1 MSGYETTD
9 GRLDLTKFELALQ
22 ELEDGTLDPVE
33 RDDLMALIARSP
45 AAQRTYLSHFEISS
59 MLQAEAAIHA
69 EQGDLP
75 KVVRFDPP
83 SRVFRRSLLAA
94 AALLV
99 LAAAVAALIQ
109 VARPEVRELVLT
121 AAPDTRW
128 AVSGKSTEA
137 DGHTTSVREG
147 STLRVTSGTLEL
159 RFDSGAK
166 MVVQGPAH
174 VSFPTLS
181 HPVLKSGWL
190 WIDSGESGEKF
201 ELSTPDLRIRNLGTR
216 FGVRVPAE
224 GAAEIHLIQGK
235 LEVSSESAPGKNL
248 ELVPDGSG
256 LAIDPHGEPTP
267 VTLARDPFP
276 EIAGLLAAPASY
288 PNTVRGQ
295 NPQSYWRLD
304 DAPDGRLRNE
314 VAGEAAG
321 RARPGVSLDAG
332 PRPEDDLPGFGTTNQ
347 ATRLDGKTSDSR
359 LSLGAAPPR
368 HQGLLFRDTFEGEG
382 PLHQR
387 TPQVTTN
394 DIRWVSGHHFRANGW
409 ISSGTASAT
418 LAFQPVD
425 GVVYT
430 LDGSFRG
437 VNSPAGDYPW
447 VALGFASGQSTGTK
461 TGDRFVLGKVT
472 GRAWMLYRGTGPE
485 GGNTTQDVGASNPYP
500 WENWSRGVGG
510 DVDLRIVLDT
520 TRGYG
525 NWTATWFARRPGT
538 ESFLKVGST
547 RTLPNEAIRSVGI
560 AVSGSKIKARITRFS
575 LRADPET
582 EHPSS
587 RLRADGPAKLVQATG
602 AVSCWLR
609 RESGSGRRTIV
620 WSAGRDPGDDSIHLR
635 LESDGRIGF
644 FMENGRFDVLLTSE
658 ETLEDDR
665 WHHLVASWSPS
676 TVDLFLDGQRVAWLR
691 ESLGLTSD
699 VLPDFRVGGGD
710 NLTGI
715 PSFTGLVDE
724 IAVWNRALSPVEIEQ
739 QFRSAR
745 GKGTQRLTSSVTE

>member
-1 MSGYETTD
+1 MSGYETKD

-59 MLQAEAAIHA
+59 MLQAEAATHA

-75 KVVRFDPP
+75 KIARFDPP
-83 SRVFRRSLLAA
+83 SRLFRRSLLAA
-94 AALLV
+94 AAVLV

-109 VARPEVRELVLT
+109 VARPEIPVLILT

-128 AVSGKSTEA
+128 SVSGKSG
-137 DGHTTSVREG
+137 DSDDQTTNVREG
-147 STLRVTSGTLEL
+147 STLRVTSGILALRLE
-159 RFDSGAK
+159 SGAR

-174 VSFPTLS
+174 VSFPKLS
-181 HPVLKSGWL
+181 HPVLTSGWL
-190 WIDSGESGEKF
+190 WIDSAGSGEKF

-216 FGVRVPAE
+216 FGVRVPTEGPAE
-224 GAAEIHLIQGK
+224 VHLIQGK
-235 LEVSSESAPGKNL
+235 LEVSCESVPGKIL
-248 ELVPDGSG
+248 ELVPEGSG
-256 LAIDPHGEPTP
+256 LAMIPHGEPTP

-295 NPQSYWRLD
+295 NPVSYWRLD
-304 DAPDGRLRNE
+304 DAAGSPLQNE
-314 VAGEAAG
+314 VAGEAVG
-321 RARPGVSLDAG
+321 RARPGVSLGAG
-332 PRPEDDLPGFGTTNQ
+332 PRMEDDFAGFGTTNQ
-347 ATRLDGKTSDSR
+347 AARLDGKTADSG

-368 HQGLLFRDTFEGEG
+368 HQGVLFHDTFDGEG

-387 TPQVTTN
+387 TPQVTRD
-394 DIRWVSGHHFRANGW
+394 DIRWMSAHHFRANGW

-418 LAFQPVD
+418 LPFQPVD
-425 GVVYT
+425 GVAYT

-437 VNSPAGDYPW
+437 MSSPFGDSPW

-461 TGDRFVLGKVT
+461 TGDRFVAGNVT
-472 GRAWMLYRGTGPE
+472 GRAWMLFRGTGPE
-485 GGNTTQDVGASNPYP
+485 LGNATLDVGDSNPKP

-510 DVDLRIVLDT
+510 DIDMRIVLDT

-538 ESFLKVGST
+538 GPFLKIGST

-560 AVSGSKIKARITRFS
+560 AVSGSKIQARITNFS
-575 LRADPET
+575 LRADAEM

-587 RLRADGPAKLVQATG
+587 RLRADGPAKLIQSTG

-609 RESGSGRRTIV
+609 RESGSGQRTIV
-620 WSAGRDPGDDSIHLR
+620 WSAGRDAGDDSLHLR

-658 ETLEDDR
+658 EMLDEDR

-676 TVDLFLDGQRVAWLR
+676 TVDLFLDGRRVAWHR
-691 ESLGLTSD
+691 ESLGLTPDS
-699 VLPDFRVGGGD
+699 LPDFRVGGGHS
-710 NLTGI
+710 LIGAL
-715 PSFTGLVDE
+715 PFAGHVDE
-724 IAVWNRALSPVEIEQ
+724 VAVWNRPLTPVEIEQ

-745 GKGTQRLTSSVTE
+745 GE

>member
-9 GRLDLTKFELALQ
+9 GRLDVTKFELALQ
-22 ELEDGTLDPVE
+22 ELEDGTLEPVE
-33 RDDLMALIARSP
+33 RDDLMALVARSP
-45 AAQRTYLSHFEISS
+45 AAQRAYLGHFEVSA
-59 MLQAEAAIHA
+59 MLQTEAATHA

-75 KVVRFDPP
+75 KVARFDPP
-83 SRVFRRSLLAA
+83 SRLFRRSLLAA
-94 AALLV
+94 AAVLV

-109 VARPEVRELVLT
+109 VARPEIPELVLT

-128 AVSGKSTEA
+128 AVTGKSSDAE
-137 DGHTTSVREG
+137 DPTTSVREG

-159 RFDSGAK
+159 RLESGAR

-174 VSFPTLS
+174 VSFPKLAS
-181 HPVLKSGWL
+181 PVLKSGWL
-190 WIDSGESGEKF
+190 WIDAGGSGEKF
-201 ELSTPDLRIRNLGTR
+201 ELSALDLRIRNLGTR

-235 LEVSSESAPGKNL
+235 LEVSSESVPGKIL
-248 ELVPDGSG
+248 ELVPEDSG
-256 LAIDPHGEPTP
+256 LAIVPHGEPTP

-276 EIAGLLAAPASY
+276 DIAGLLEAPANY

-295 NPQSYWRLD
+295 NPVSFWRLD

-314 VAGEAAG
+314 VEGETTG
-321 RARPGVSLDAG
+321 RARPGVSLGAG
-332 PRPEDDLPGFGTTNQ
+332 PRAEDDFAGFGSTNQ
-347 ATRLDGKTSDSR
+347 AARLDGKSGDTG

-368 HQGLLFRDTFEGEG
+368 HQGVLFRDTFQGDG
-382 PLHQR
+382 PLHRR
-387 TPQVTTN
+387 TPQVTSN
-394 DIRWVSGHHFRANGW
+394 GSPWVSGHHFRANGW

-437 VNSPAGDYPW
+437 MSSPAGDYPW
-447 VALGFASGQSTGTK
+447 IALGFASGQSTGTK
-461 TGDRFVLGKVT
+461 TGDRFLVGKVT
-472 GRAWMLYRGTGPE
+472 GRAWMLYRGSGPD
-485 GGNTTQDVGASNPYP
+485 GGNTTLDVGDSNPNP

-510 DVDLRIVLDT
+510 DIDLRIVLDT

-525 NWTATWFARRPGT
+525 NWTATWFARRPGN
-538 ESFLKVGST
+538 EPFLKVGST

-560 AVSGSKIKARITRFS
+560 AVSGSKIQARINHFS

-582 EHPSS
+582 EHPAS
-587 RLRADGPAKLVQATG
+587 RLRADGPAELIQATG

-609 RESGSGRRTIV
+609 REPGSGKRTIL

-658 ETLEDDR
+658 EMLEEDR

-676 TVDLFLDGQRVAWLR
+676 TVDLFLDSRRVAWLR

-699 VLPDFRVGGGD
+699 ILPDFRVGGGD
-710 NLTGI
+710 NHTGL
-715 PSFTGLVDE
+715 PSFTGLIDE
-724 IAVWNRALSPVEIEQ
+724 VAVWNRSLTPVEIEQ

-745 GKGTQRLTSSVTE
+745 GE

>member
-45 AAQRTYLSHFEISS
+45 AAQRTYLCHFEISS
-59 MLQAEAAIHA
+59 MLQAEAATHA

-75 KVVRFDPP
+75 KIARFDPP
-83 SRVFRRSLLAA
+83 SRLFRRSLLAA
-94 AALLV
+94 AAVLV

-109 VARPEVRELVLT
+109 VARPEIPELVLT

-128 AVSGKSTEA
+128 SVSGKSG
-137 DGHTTSVREG
+137 DSDDQTTNVREG
-147 STLRVTSGTLEL
+147 STLRVTSGTLAL
-159 RFDSGAK
+159 RLESGAR

-174 VSFPTLS
+174 VSFPKLAS
-181 HPVLKSGWL
+181 PVLKSGWL
-190 WIDSGESGEKF
+190 WIDSAGSGEKF

-216 FGVRVPAE
+216 FGVRVPTEGPAE
-224 GAAEIHLIQGK
+224 VHLIQGK
-235 LEVSSESAPGKNL
+235 LEVSSESVPGKTL
-248 ELVPDGSG
+248 ELVPEDSG
-256 LAIDPHGEPTP
+256 LAMIPHGEPTP

-288 PNTVRGQ
+288 PATVLGQ
-295 NPQSYWRLD
+295 NPVSYWRLD
-304 DAPDGRLRNE
+304 NAPGSPLQNE
-314 VAGEAAG
+314 VDGEAGG

-332 PRPEDDLPGFGTTNQ
+332 PRADDDFAGFGTTNQ
-347 ATRLDGKTSDSR
+347 AARLDGKTSDSR

-387 TPQVTTN
+387 PPRIPGNGTA
-394 DIRWVSGHHFRANGW
+394 WESGHHFRANGW

-437 VNSPAGDYPW
+437 VSSPAGDYPW

-461 TGDRFVLGKVT
+461 SGDRFVLGKVT
-472 GRAWMLYRGTGPE
+472 GRAWMLYRGTGPD
-485 GGNTTQDVGASNPYP
+485 GGNTTLDVGASNPNP

-510 DVDLRIVLDT
+510 DIDMRIILDT

-525 NWTATWFARRPGT
+525 NWTATWFARRPGSET
-538 ESFLKVGST
+538 FLKVGPT

-560 AVSGSKIKARITRFS
+560 AVSGSKIQARITNFS
-575 LRADPET
+575 LRADAEQ
-582 EHPSS
+582 EHPAA
-587 RLRADGPAKLVQATG
+587 RLRADGPAKLIQSTG

-609 RESGSGRRTIV
+609 RESGSGQRTIL
-620 WSAGRDPGDDSIHLR
+620 WSAGRDAGDDSIHLR

-658 ETLEDDR
+658 EMLDEDR
-665 WHHLVASWSPS
+665 WHHLVASWSSS
-676 TVDLFLDGQRVAWLR
+676 TVDLFLDGRRVGWLR

-699 VLPDFRVGGGD
+699 TLPDFRVGGGD
-710 NLTGI
+710 NFTGI

-724 IAVWNRALSPVEIEQ
+724 VAVWNRPLTPVEIEQ

-745 GKGTQRLTSSVTE
+745 GK

>member
-1 MSGYETTD
+1 MSRYETTD
-9 GRLDLTKFELALQ
+9 GRLDLTRFELALQ

-33 RDDLMALIARSP
+33 RDELMALIARSP
-45 AAQRTYLSHFEISS
+45 AAQRTYLSHFEVSS
-59 MLQAEAAIHA
+59 MLQAEAATHA

-75 KVVRFDPP
+75 KIARFDPP
-83 SRVFRRSLLAA
+83 SRLFRRSLLAA

-109 VARPEVRELVLT
+109 VARPDLPELVLT
-121 AAPDTRW
+121 AAPETRW
-128 AVSGKSTEA
+128 SVSGRSADA
-137 DGHTTSVREG
+137 DGQTTSVREG

-159 RFDSGAK
+159 RLESGAK

-174 VSFPTLS
+174 VSFPKLS
-181 HPVLKSGWL
+181 SPVLKSGWL
-190 WIDSGESGEKF
+190 WIDSGEAGEKF
-201 ELSTPDLRIRNLGTR
+201 EVSTPDLRIRNVGTR
-216 FGVRVPAE
+216 FGVRVPTEGPAE
-224 GAAEIHLIQGK
+224 VHLVEGK
-235 LEVSSESAPGKNL
+235 LEISSESVPGKLL
-248 ELVPDGSG
+248 ELLPEDRG
-256 LAIDPHGEPTP
+256 LAIDPHGEPAP
-267 VTLARDPFP
+267 LTLARDPFP
-276 EIAGLLAAPASY
+276 EIAGLLAAPANY

-295 NPQSYWRLD
+295 NPVSYWRLD
-304 DAPDGRLRNE
+304 DAPDGRLQNE
-314 VAGEAAG
+314 VPGEAAG
-321 RARPGVSLDAG
+321 RARSGVSLGAG
-332 PRPEDDLPGFGTTNQ
+332 PGAEDDLAGFDTTNQ
-347 ATRLDGKTSDSR
+347 AARLDGMTVGSG

-368 HQGLLFRDTFEGEG
+368 HQGVLFRDTFDGEG

-387 TPQVTTN
+387 APQVTRD
-394 DIRWVSGHHFRANGW
+394 DIRWMSGHHFRANGW

-437 VNSPAGDYPW
+437 VSSPLGDSPW

-461 TGDRFVLGKVT
+461 TGDRFVLGQVT
-472 GRAWMLYRGTGPE
+472 GRAWMLYRGTGSE
-485 GGNTTQDVGASNPYP
+485 LGNTTLDVGASNPVP
-500 WENWSRGVGG
+500 WENWGRGVGG
-510 DVDLRIVLDT
+510 DIDLRIILDT

-525 NWTATWFARRPGT
+525 NWTATWFARRQGNEP
-538 ESFLKVGST
+538 FLKVGST

-560 AVSGSKIKARITRFS
+560 AVSGNKIQARITNLS

-582 EHPSS
+582 EHPAY

-609 RESGSGRRTIV
+609 RDSGSGRRSIV
-620 WSAGRDPGDDSIHLR
+620 WSAGRDPGDESIHLG

-658 ETLEDDR
+658 EMLDEDR

-676 TVDLFLDGQRVAWLR
+676 TVDLFLDGRRVGWLR

-699 VLPDFRVGGGD
+699 ILPDFRVGGGD
-710 NLTGI
+710 NLAEN

-724 IAVWNRALSPVEIEQ
+724 VALWNRPLTPVEIEQ

-745 GKGTQRLTSSVTE
+745 GK

>member
-45 AAQRTYLSHFEISS
+45 AAQRTYLSHFEVSA
-59 MLQAEAAIHA
+59 MLQAEAATHA
-69 EQGDLP
+69 EHGDLP
-75 KVVRFDPP
+75 KVARFDPP
-83 SRVFRRSLLAA
+83 SRLFRRSLLAA

-109 VARPEVRELVLT
+109 VARPEIPDLVLT

-128 AVSGKSTEA
+128 SVSGKSA
-137 DGHTTSVREG
+137 DADSQTTSVREG
-147 STLRVTSGTLEL
+147 STLRVTTGTLKL
-159 RFDSGAK
+159 RLDSGAT

-174 VSFPTLS
+174 VSFPKLT

-190 WIDSGESGEKF
+190 WIDSGGSGEKF
-201 ELSTPDLRIRNLGTR
+201 DLSTPDLRIRNLGTR
-216 FGVRVPAE
+216 FGVRVHAE
-224 GAAEIHLIQGK
+224 GPAEIHLIHGK
-235 LEVSSESAPGKNL
+235 LEVSSESVPGKIL
-248 ELVPDGSG
+248 ELVPEDSG
-256 LAIDPHGEPTP
+256 LAIVPHGEPTP

-276 EIAGLLAAPASY
+276 EIADLLAAPSNY
-288 PNTVRGQ
+288 PNTVLGQ
-295 NPQSYWRLD
+295 NPLSYWRLD
-304 DAPDGRLRNE
+304 DAPEGRLRNE
-314 VAGEAAG
+314 VKGEAEG

-332 PRPEDDLPGFGTTNQ
+332 PRAEDDLAGFAMTNQ
-347 ATRLDGKTSDSR
+347 AARLDGRTAVSG

-368 HQGLLFRDTFEGEG
+368 HEGVLFLDTFNGEG

-387 TPQVTTN
+387 SPQVTSNGTP
-394 DIRWVSGHHFRANGW
+394 WVSAHHFRANGW

-437 VNSPAGDYPW
+437 VSSPSGDSPW
-447 VALGFASGQSTGTK
+447 IALGFASGQSTGTK

-472 GRAWMLYRGTGPE
+472 GRAWMLYRGTGPD
-485 GGNTTQDVGASNPYP
+485 GGNTTLDVGASNPSQ

-510 DVDLRIVLDT
+510 DIDLRIILDT

-525 NWTATWFARRPGT
+525 YWTATWFARRPGT
-538 ESFLKVGST
+538 ETFLKVGST

-560 AVSGSKIKARITRFS
+560 AVSGSKIQARITNFS

-582 EHPSS
+582 EHPAS
-587 RLRADGPAKLVQATG
+587 RLRADGPAKIGQATG

-609 RESGSGRRTIV
+609 RESGSGKRTIV

-658 ETLEDDR
+658 EMLEEHR

-676 TVDLFLDGQRVAWLR
+676 AVDLFLDGRRVAWLR
-691 ESLGLTSD
+691 ESLGLSSD
-699 VLPDFRVGGGD
+699 TLPDFRVGGGHS
-710 NLTGI
+710 LTDDPPFG
-715 PSFTGLVDE
+715 GLVDE
-724 IAVWNRALSPVEIEQ
+724 VAVWNRALSPIEIEQ

-745 GKGTQRLTSSVTE
+745 GK

>member
-45 AAQRTYLSHFEISS
+45 AAQRTYLCHFEISS
-59 MLQAEAAIHA
+59 MLQAEAATHA

-75 KVVRFDPP
+75 KIARFDPP
-83 SRVFRRSLLAA
+83 SRLFRRSLLAA
-94 AALLV
+94 AAVLV

-109 VARPEVRELVLT
+109 VARPEIPELVLT

-128 AVSGKSTEA
+128 SVSGKSG
-137 DGHTTSVREG
+137 DSDDQTTNVREG
-147 STLRVTSGTLEL
+147 STLRVTSGTLAL
-159 RFDSGAK
+159 RLESGAR

-174 VSFPTLS
+174 VSFPKLAS
-181 HPVLKSGWL
+181 PVLKSGWL
-190 WIDSGESGEKF
+190 WIDSAGSGEKF

-216 FGVRVPAE
+216 FGVRVPTEGPAE
-224 GAAEIHLIQGK
+224 VHLIQGK
-235 LEVSSESAPGKNL
+235 LEVSSESVPGKTL
-248 ELVPDGSG
+248 ELVPEDSG
-256 LAIDPHGEPTP
+256 LAMIPHGEPTP

-288 PNTVRGQ
+288 PATVLGQ
-295 NPQSYWRLD
+295 NPVSYWRLD
-304 DAPDGRLRNE
+304 DAPGSPLQNE
-314 VAGEAAG
+314 VDGEAGG

-332 PRPEDDLPGFGTTNQ
+332 PRADDDFAGFGTTNQ
-347 ATRLDGKTSDSR
+347 AARLDGKTSDSR

-387 TPQVTTN
+387 PPRIPGNGTA
-394 DIRWVSGHHFRANGW
+394 WESGHHFRANGW

-437 VNSPAGDYPW
+437 VSSPAGDYPW

-461 TGDRFVLGKVT
+461 SGDRFVLGKVT
-472 GRAWMLYRGTGPE
+472 GRAWMLYRGTGPD
-485 GGNTTQDVGASNPYP
+485 GGNTTLDVGASNPNP

-510 DVDLRIVLDT
+510 DIDMRIILDT

-525 NWTATWFARRPGT
+525 NWTATWFARRPGSET
-538 ESFLKVGST
+538 FLKVGPT

-560 AVSGSKIKARITRFS
+560 AVSGSKIQARITNFS
-575 LRADPET
+575 LRADAEQ
-582 EHPSS
+582 EHPAA
-587 RLRADGPAKLVQATG
+587 RLRADGPAKLIQSTG

-609 RESGSGRRTIV
+609 RESGSGQRTIL
-620 WSAGRDPGDDSIHLR
+620 WSAGRDAGDDSIHLR

-658 ETLEDDR
+658 EMLDEDR
-665 WHHLVASWSPS
+665 WHHLVASWSSS
-676 TVDLFLDGQRVAWLR
+676 TVDLFLDGRRVGWLR

-699 VLPDFRVGGGD
+699 TLPDFRVGGGD
-710 NLTGI
+710 NFTGM

-724 IAVWNRALSPVEIEQ
+724 VAVWNRPLTPVEIEQ

-745 GKGTQRLTSSVTE
+745 GK

>member
-33 RDDLMALIARSP
+33 RDHLMALIARSP

-59 MLQAEAAIHA
+59 MLQAEAAIHT

-75 KVVRFDPP
+75 KVARFDPP
-83 SRVFRRSLLAA
+83 SRLFRRSLLAA

-109 VARPEVRELVLT
+109 VARPEIPELVLT

-128 AVSGKSTEA
+128 SVSGKSSDA
-137 DGHTTSVREG
+137 DGQTTSVREG

-159 RFDSGAK
+159 RLESGAK
-166 MVVQGPAH
+166 MVVQGPAQ
-174 VSFPTLS
+174 VSFPKLAS
-181 HPVLKSGWL
+181 PVLKSGWL
-190 WIDSGESGEKF
+190 WIDSGGSGEKF

-224 GAAEIHLIQGK
+224 GPAEVHLIQGK
-235 LEVSSESAPGKNL
+235 LEVSSESVPGTIL
-248 ELVPDGSG
+248 ELVPEDSG
-256 LAIDPHGEPTP
+256 LAIVPHGEPTP

-276 EIAGLLAAPASY
+276 EIAGLLAAPANY

-295 NPQSYWRLD
+295 NPVSYWRLD
-304 DAPDGRLRNE
+304 DVPGGRLRNE
-314 VAGEAAG
+314 VDGEADG
-321 RARPGVSLDAG
+321 RARPGMSRGADG
-332 PRPEDDLPGFGTTNQ
+332 PRPEDDFAGFSTANQ
-347 ATRLDGKTSDSR
+347 ATRLDGKTDDSG

-368 HQGLLFRDTFEGEG
+368 HHGLLFHDTFDGEG
-382 PLHQR
+382 LLHQR
-387 TPQVTTN
+387 TPQVSSN
-394 DIRWVSGHHFRANGW
+394 EIPWVSAHHFRANGW

-430 LDGSFRG
+430 LDGSFRR
-437 VNSPAGDYPW
+437 VTSPVGDHPW
-447 VALGFASGQSTGTK
+447 VALGFAGGQSTGTK
-461 TGDRFVLGKVT
+461 TGDRFISGKVT

-485 GGNTTQDVGASNPYP
+485 LENTTHDLGDSNANP
-500 WENWSRGVGG
+500 WENWSSGIGG
-510 DVDLRIVLDT
+510 DIDMRIVLDT

-538 ESFLKVGST
+538 GPYLKVGST

-560 AVSGSKIKARITRFS
+560 AVSGSKIRARITNFS
-575 LRADPET
+575 LRADAEM
-582 EHPSS
+582 EHPAS
-587 RLRADGPAKLVQATG
+587 RPYADGPAKLIQSTG

-609 RESGSGRRTIV
+609 RETGNGLRNIL
-620 WSAGRDPGDDSIHLR
+620 WSAGRDPADDSIHLR

-644 FMENGRFDVLLTSE
+644 FMENGRYDVLLTSE
-658 ETLEDDR
+658 EMLDEDR

-676 TVDLFLDGQRVAWLR
+676 TVDLFLDGRRVAWLR

-699 VLPDFRVGGGD
+699 ILPDFRVGGGHSQ
-710 NLTGI
+710 TEA
-715 PSFTGLVDE
+715 PPFTGLVDE
-724 IAVWNRALSPVEIEQ
+724 VAVWNRSLTPVEIEQ

-745 GKGTQRLTSSVTE
+745 GE